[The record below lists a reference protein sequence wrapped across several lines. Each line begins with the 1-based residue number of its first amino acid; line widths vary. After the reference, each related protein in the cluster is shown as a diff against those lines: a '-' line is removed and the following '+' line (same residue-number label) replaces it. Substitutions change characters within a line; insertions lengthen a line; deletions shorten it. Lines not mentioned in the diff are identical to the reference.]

1 MLRIWLSGEIES
13 FGGEAALRECYHF
26 DMGPVSSADD
36 VGERY
41 HYTCYIVIYG
51 LQEIIEILQTKL
63 R

>member
-51 LQEIIEILQTKL
+51 LQDNRNITNKK